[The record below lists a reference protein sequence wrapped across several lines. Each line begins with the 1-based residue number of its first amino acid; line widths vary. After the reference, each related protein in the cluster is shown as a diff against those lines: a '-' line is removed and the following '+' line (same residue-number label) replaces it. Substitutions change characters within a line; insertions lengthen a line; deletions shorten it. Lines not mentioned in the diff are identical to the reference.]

1 MLSTEPFTGPHPSS
15 LLSPPSSLIAHPR
28 DVPRPRVR
36 LFGIDLDVLRMD
48 QAIARLLVWIGEHD
62 GRCRYVVT
70 PNVDHVVLFQESQ
83 ELRRAYDGAG
93 LVLAD
98 GAPVVA
104 ASRLL
109 GRPLPERVAGSDL
122 VPRLFSEA
130 VWQRKALRV
139 YLLGGAPGV
148 GRRAAD
154 RIAEIWPG
162 IEVVGI
168 SSPPPGFEH
177 DPLLNAELVADINAQ
192 QPDVLLIGLG
202 APKQEIWI
210 RRHYSQLTAPVALCI
225 GATIDFLAGE
235 RRRAPRWMRR
245 TGLEWLFRALSEP
258 RRLGRRYARDAWR
271 FPQLVWGEMMED
283 ISNGDDL

>member
-1 MLSTEPFTGPHPSS
+1 MATATRLDEV
-15 LLSPPSSLIAHPR
+15 
-28 DVPRPRVR
+28 DRPRVR

-48 QAIARLLVWIGEHD
+48 QTIARLLVWICEQD

-70 PNVDHVVLFQESQ
+70 PNIDHVVIYQECAD
-83 ELRRAYDGAG
+83 LRQAYDAAG

-130 VWQRKALRV
+130 VWQRKGLRL

-148 GRRAAD
+148 GQTAAD
-154 RIAEIWPG
+154 RVAVTWPG
-162 IEVVGI
+162 VEVVGI
-168 SSPPPGFEH
+168 ASPPLGFER
-177 DPLLNAELVADINAQ
+177 DTVFNDELVAEINAL
-192 QPDVLLIGLG
+192 QPDILLIGLG
-202 APKQEIWI
+202 APKQELWI
-210 RRHYSQLTAPVALCI
+210 HRHHQQLTVPVALCV

-235 RRRAPRWMRR
+235 RTRAPRWMRR
-245 TGLEWLFRALSEP
+245 AGLEWLFRVLGEP

-271 FPQLVWGEMMED
+271 FPQILWREMSK
-283 ISNGDDL
+283 IDDRGGP